1 MIKKYNQF
9 IVEKLTNKFN
19 FIINKIYSFDELPID
34 IQKDIELQFDEFSE
48 LKPIDYKYVAKILK
62 PIEIEEY
69 LFNSFGEYN
78 IQDVL
83 EEPYMINLINDINKN
98 GLDYPIVGIEGNHRS
113 LALYHLNK
121 DIPYL
126 EMVEIN

>member
-19 FIINKIYSFDELPID
+19 FIINKIYNFDELPID
-34 IQKDIELQFDEFSE
+34 IQKDIELQFDEYSE

-69 LFNSFGEYN
+69 IFNNFGEYN
-78 IQDVL
+78 IQDIL
-83 EEPYMINLINDINKN
+83 EEPYMVNLINDINKN
-98 GLDYPIVGIEGNHRS
+98 GLDYPIVGIEGNHRA